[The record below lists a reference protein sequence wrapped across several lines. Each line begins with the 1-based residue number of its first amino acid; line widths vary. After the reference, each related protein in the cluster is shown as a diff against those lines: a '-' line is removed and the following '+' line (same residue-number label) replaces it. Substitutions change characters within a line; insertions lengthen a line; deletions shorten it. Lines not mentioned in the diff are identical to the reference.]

1 MCRRP
6 QQGITSPFIKAFG
19 SKLQYSNKLM
29 HNKKI
34 KYFFMSAGKYVK
46 LVKFEKDLYFLS
58 KLPLESWIFFSGNKI
73 FVSQFENKKAFNVIV
88 VNLQS

>member
-1 MCRRP
+1 
-6 QQGITSPFIKAFG
+6 
-19 SKLQYSNKLM
+19 M

-58 KLPLESWIFFSGNKI
+58 KLPLESWIFFFQETKYSCPNLKI
-73 FVSQFENKKAFNVIV
+73 KKH
-88 VNLQS
+88 LM